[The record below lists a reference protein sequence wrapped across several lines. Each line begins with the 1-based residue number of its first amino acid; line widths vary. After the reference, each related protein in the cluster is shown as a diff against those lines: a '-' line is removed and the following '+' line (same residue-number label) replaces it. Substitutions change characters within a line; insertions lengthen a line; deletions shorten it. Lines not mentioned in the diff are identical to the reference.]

1 MIDFEYGRDL
11 TDRGTGP
18 DMTPM
23 IDMIFQ
29 LLIFFLLTSFFILPA
44 VSVALPR
51 SRSPEVQPPTALVL
65 TVERDGRLVLE
76 GRAVSMEELPALLA
90 TALVQ
95 RDDRTVVIQSDRGV
109 PFGKVVQVMEAARDG
124 GAQEISFLVER
135 IEAERVESQ

>member
-44 VSVALPR
+44 VNVALPR
-51 SRSPEVQPPTALVL
+51 SRSSQAQPPTALFL
-65 TVERDGRLVLE
+65 TVERDGKLLLE
-76 GRAVSMEELPALLA
+76 GRVVGMEELPALLA

-109 PFGKVVQVMEAARDG
+109 PFGRVVEVMEAARDG

-135 IEAERVESQ
+135 IESR